1 MPTTCQINFENNLQK
16 IVFAGQKLH
25 ITVRLKLTEEV
36 KVRGIH
42 IHLCG
47 TAHVRFFA
55 NRYYTTDEDVLD
67 MRKCLTGGNGND
79 DVACGVNKP
88 LINKIK
94 KNRL

>member
-94 KNRL
+94 KNIL